1 MDGFPSLFAHVFLT
15 GVVDDRRSVGITEE
29 NVRLVERE
37 VTDNK
42 GRRLIYF
49 HYCLTGLPPLMGGQV
64 TMDGGGAGPGLTANL
79 NLDTGDPECP
89 IMVTL
94 NQDDEPVLMAG
105 AFYIQLY

>member
-49 HYCLTGLPPLMGGQV
+49 HF
-64 TMDGGGAGPGLTANL
+64 GGGTMKRGSARRVAAPANRH
-79 NLDTGDPECP
+79 ERSAKRCR
-89 IMVTL
+89 V
-94 NQDDEPVLMAG
+94 AH
-105 AFYIQLY
+105 